1 MHGAMLE
8 IVQISLGFRELI
20 QGADIVILSSQYS
33 PKSHIITHTRGDGE
47 DIIVNNF
54 QVYLLRI
61 SKLFRTGYGLE
72 LIRANDLCMYI
83 YLRARQEENHH
94 LLYQKVLFLIV

>member
-20 QGADIVILSSQYS
+20 QGADIVILSSQCS

-47 DIIVNNF
+47 DRTSWSIT
-54 QVYLLRI
+54 
-61 SKLFRTGYGLE
+61 SKDILVKDL
-72 LIRANDLCMYI
+72 NDS
-83 YLRARQEENHH
+83 
-94 LLYQKVLFLIV
+94 